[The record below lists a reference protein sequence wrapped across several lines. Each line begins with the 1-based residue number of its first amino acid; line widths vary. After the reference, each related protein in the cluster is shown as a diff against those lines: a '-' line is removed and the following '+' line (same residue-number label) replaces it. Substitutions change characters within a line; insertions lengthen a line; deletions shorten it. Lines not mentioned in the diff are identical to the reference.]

1 MNFKPILVSR
11 LSAVALMVCVQW
23 AYAQG
28 QSETAAT
35 APPTQA
41 IPPQAASPSALRM
54 VDKDASGRDA
64 QGNMRIKLIDGG
76 MKLPA
81 KP

>member
-1 MNFKPILVSR
+1 MNFKRILVYL
-11 LSAVALMVCVQW
+11 LSAAAMMVCVQW

-35 APPTQA
+35 APPPQA
-41 IPPQAASPSALRM
+41 MPPQAASPIALRL

-76 MKLPA
+76 VKLPA